1 MEQSSKDIGIGIFGH
16 YGNENLGDEAIIEAM
31 VQNMRARW
39 PSSRLYGFSINPRD
53 TQQRYGI
60 PAFPIRQ
67 VSEPISQAPIPSKP
81 MHDGDSDQVAER
93 SMQGP
98 KPSWALRTK
107 NMLKQIPVLGSFL
120 KLVSSLPYLGSEF
133 VSELRFL
140 KQSYR
145 HVQQVDVLLITG
157 SNQFLD
163 NFGGVW
169 GFPYTLLK
177 WSILAKLG
185 GKKVF
190 YISVGAGPLSSNW
203 SKRLIRMALLFS
215 DFTSFRDV
223 PSKQL
228 IQSAGFK
235 GESYVFPDLA
245 HSLSFQELSSANN
258 IKCDDD
264 GEKKPT
270 VGINPM
276 PMYDSR
282 YWCEA
287 DDNKYLAYIKKL
299 AEFSSILI
307 HEGYPVRF
315 FPTQPKDEHVIADVL
330 DMLKKDNQI
339 DTHGMMSTP
348 RTVEELMNDLA
359 RVDIAITTR
368 FHGTLLALHAGK
380 PVLAICYY
388 RKTDDLMKEMG
399 QGDYSVELDDFGVS
413 ELLKKFRTIEL
424 KREKE
429 VERIKIENRQRREAL
444 EEQYQM
450 LFDMIE
456 AC

>member
-1 MEQSSKDIGIGIFGH
+1 MEQSSKEISIGIFGH

-39 PSSRLYGFSINPRD
+39 PSSQLYGFSINPRD

-60 PAFPIRQ
+60 SAFPIRQ
-67 VSEPISQAPIPSKP
+67 ISGPVSQASLPSKP
-81 MHDGDSDQVAER
+81 THDDDSGQVAEC

-98 KPSWALRTK
+98 KSSWALCAK
-107 NMLKQIPVLGSFL
+107 SILKRIPVLGSFL
-120 KLVSSLPYLGSEF
+120 KLVSSLPYMGSEF
-133 VSELRFL
+133 ISELRFL
-140 KQSYR
+140 KQSYQ

-190 YISVGAGPLSSNW
+190 YVSVGAGPLSSSW

-215 DFTSFRDV
+215 DFTSFRDA

-235 GESYVFPDLA
+235 GKSYVFPDLA
-245 HSLSFQELSSANN
+245 HSLSFKGLSTENN
-258 IKCDDD
+258 IKCDG

-276 PMYDSR
+276 PMYDRR
-282 YWCEA
+282 YWCEV
-287 DDNKYLAYIKKL
+287 DDNKYFAYIEKL

-315 FPTQPKDEHVIADVL
+315 FPTQPKDEHVITDVL
-330 DMLKKDNQI
+330 DMLKNKQI

-348 RTVEELMNDLA
+348 RTVEELMDDLA

-399 QGDYSVELDDFGVS
+399 QGDYSVELDDFEVS
-413 ELLKKFRTIEL
+413 ELLKKFRTLEQ
-424 KREKE
+424 KMEKE
-429 VERIKIENRQRREAL
+429 IKCIKAENRRRRKAL
-444 EEQYQM
+444 DEQYQM
-450 LFDMIE
+450 LFNMIE
-456 AC
+456 GC